1 MQEECQKK
9 MHIILVDMESMFS
22 FAMRNHIHYVISLTA
37 ASFLSGKDDGIDKG
51 LLQYYRV

>member
-9 MHIILVDMESMFS
+9 MHIILVDMEFMYI
-22 FAMRNHIHYVISLTA
+22 FAMRKYIYYVISLTA